1 MDSLQRGKE
10 SVTVSKSKQCT
21 ARSKQT
27 GKRCRQPT
35 MEGKDVCRFH
45 GGLSTGPTTVEGKAR
60 SAANALKHGAYA
72 ARILNDDEQA
82 LFRDVLARIHEDF
95 SLNGSSDQV
104 AAQSLAL
111 AYVQFLR
118 AMEAGD
124 TQATE
129 TFDRIVRCHLKDLK
143 ATKIVR
149 EGESGSDLS
158 TSPAE
163 WATALLEKVRK
174 AEKQNGRGAS
184 SKRQQTGRGPRL
196 TVPARAL

>member
-1 MDSLQRGKE
+1 
-10 SVTVSKSKQCT
+10 
-21 ARSKQT
+21 
-27 GKRCRQPT
+27 

-82 LFRDVLARIHEDF
+82 LFRDVLAQIHEDF

-129 TFDRIVRCHLKDLK
+129 SYNRMVRGHLRDLK
-143 ATKIVR
+143 ATRERR
-149 EGESGSDLS
+149 EGVDAKPG
-158 TSPAE
+158 TTPAE
-163 WATALLEKVRK
+163 WAAALLERFRK
-174 AEKQNGRGAS
+174 GDLAPKTGK
-184 SKRQQTGRGPRL
+184 KRKG
-196 TVPARAL
+196 VPAKREVSK